1 MTQPALGFELK
12 EKVASLQDAILSRH
26 PRMTGLLAEIHKT
39 LKQYPEN
46 VTLMSEEEVKV
57 IVSGLEMQTQTY
69 LASQT
74 VGKPGSGKSIAAKL
88 ARLGDD
94 AL

>member
-1 MTQPALGFELK
+1 MNQPNQGFELK
-12 EKVASLQDAILSRH
+12 EKVAALSNALLTRH
-26 PRMTGLLAEIHKT
+26 PTMTGLLREIHTT
-39 LKQYPEN
+39 LKAQPEN
-46 VTLMSEEEVKV
+46 VTLLEPEEIKV

-74 VGKPGSGKSIAAKL
+74 VGKTKSAKSIASKL
-88 ARLGDD
+88 ASLGDD